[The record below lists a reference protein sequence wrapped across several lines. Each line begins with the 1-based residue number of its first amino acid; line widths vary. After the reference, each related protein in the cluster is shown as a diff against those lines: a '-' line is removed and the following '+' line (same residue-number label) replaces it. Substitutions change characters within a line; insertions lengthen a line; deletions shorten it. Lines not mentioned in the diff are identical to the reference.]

1 MTISNLL
8 DDIDTLKKLASMM
21 DRFWEKNHVRL
32 GEWLIQNNKVD
43 KQLKKKLKGLEKFF
57 HGGGSPTLAFLDA
70 NSTENPNDMVSK
82 LRECA
87 NTTSRNDVV
96 EVLKEISEDIL
107 LKELEDSVK
116 TEIADLLD
124 RHVPGVVN
132 WETFAYRFG
141 FKHDKREVYRKK
153 V

>member
-1 MTISNLL
+1 
-8 DDIDTLKKLASMM
+8 M

-57 HGGGSPTLAFLDA
+57 HGGGSSTLAFLDA
-70 NSTENPNDMVSK
+70 NSTKNPNDMVSK

-87 NTTSRNDVV
+87 IKTKRNDVV
-96 EVLKEISEDIL
+96 EVLKEISGDIS

-124 RHVPGVVN
+124 RYVQGVDN
-132 WETFAYRFG
+132 WETFANCFG
-141 FKHDKREVYRKK
+141 FKHEEIEVYRKK